1 MGLFKLPTKS
11 STQGIPPTI
20 EFSPEYHDDSDT
32 RMTGDD
38 GEEFDS
44 MTGRGFNSRS
54 VGNSGGAGGG
64 GNNHAPPVDPR
75 TIGFRGKDFDMVG
88 KGVNTRRTEGSYGSS
103 GPGRGG
109 EPASPGGGGGV
120 LDMSDG
126 YYNNRDSGSNVNNNN
141 QKKPNPFDSDS
152 EDSAPPPANKEIDDI
167 MLEYE
172 RKMKHLV
179 TADKFND
186 FGQSDDDDDSVLSG
200 IEEEIGGSH
209 RSGTDNN
216 MALEKRKMMAKGGK
230 SIKNLFGIKNAKNDN
245 DKDPPQS
252 FAYHR
257 EFDDNNSYIS
267 GEYDAEFDNSQG
279 ILTDNHNPR
288 SPTSQPALGVPN
300 PSGGQYTH
308 RQLEDE
314 LYLYKLETLNL
325 TDACR
330 ELAEQLDEA
339 ERKLESVQSQA
350 TFRIHALEAELQD
363 GHVGM
368 KSLVKM
374 TSVEMDGRLEAL
386 RALGK
391 TASLQAEKI
400 KERDMELNRLDGKL
414 RKTLRDIKVMKRENK
429 KVKEEKGYLRS
440 RLLELEETRDRLE
453 DELARLTEEA
463 NNREM
468 TRVEAEKMEGMKV
481 KLNDTL
487 EQVGYLKSQLEF
499 KEKEL
504 EELRERSAGK
514 EAEIER
520 VKEDLALK
528 GTFCL

>member
-11 STQGIPPTI
+11 TTQGIPPTI
-20 EFSPEYHDDSDT
+20 EFSPEYHDDVDT
-32 RMTGDD
+32 RMTGDEMT
-38 GEEFDS
+38 EELDS

-54 VGNSGGAGGG
+54 VNNLHGSSSSH
-64 GNNHAPPVDPR
+64 NHADANGGPPVDPR
-75 TIGFRGKDFDMVG
+75 SIGFRGKNFDMVG
-88 KGVNTRRTEGSYGSS
+88 KGVNTRM
-103 GPGRGG
+103 
-109 EPASPGGGGGV
+109 EPVSPGA
-120 LDMSDG
+120 LDSKEG
-126 YYNNRDSGSNVNNNN
+126 YYVNNRNNSGGSNSNVTSINNGSNGNGNN
-141 QKKPNPFDSDS
+141 QKANPFDDSDS
-152 EDSAPPPANKEIDDI
+152 EDSAPLPPNKEIDDI

-172 RKMKHLV
+172 RKMKHLD
-179 TADKFND
+179 TTTDKFNH
-186 FGQSDDDDDSVLSG
+186 FGNSDDDDSVLSG
-200 IEEEIGGSH
+200 IEEEISGSH
-209 RSGTDNN
+209 PTNTTTMLD
-216 MALEKRKMMAKGGK
+216 KRKMSKGK
-230 SIKNLFGIKNAKNDN
+230 SIKHIFGSIKNAKNEA
-245 DKDPPQS
+245 DKDPPQN
-252 FAYHR
+252 FTYHR
-257 EFDDNNSYIS
+257 EFDDAKSYIS

-279 ILTDNHNPR
+279 ILA
-288 SPTSQPALGVPN
+288 TSQSPLGVPN
-300 PSGGQYTH
+300 PITGGQYTH

-400 KERDMELNRLDGKL
+400 KERDMELNLLDNKL
-414 RKTLRDIKVMKRENK
+414 RKTLRDVKVMKRENK

-440 RLLELEETRDRLE
+440 RLMELEETRDGLEEELDRLK
-453 DELARLTEEA
+453 EEVK
-463 NNREM
+463 NREM
-468 TRVEAEKMEGMKV
+468 TRVEAEKMEGMKA

-504 EELRERSAGK
+504 EELRKRSAEK
-514 EAEIER
+514 EVEIER
-520 VKEDLALK
+520 VREDLALK
-528 GTFCL
+528 GKFCL